1 MGTVKLYA
9 TLRQRAGGQRDV
21 EIPWT
26 RGDSVIEVLREL
38 LRLQPGLDGHVLG
51 PDESVLPYVGI
62 FLNGRDIRYLGG
74 LETLLDGGTEI
85 AIFPPV
91 AGGAR

>member
-38 LRLQPGLDGHVLG
+38 LRLEPGLSGHILSES
-51 PDESVLPYVGI
+51 ESVLPYVGI

-74 LETLLDGGTEI
+74 LETALDGETEI

>member
-9 TLRQRAGGQRDV
+9 TLRQRAGGRRDID
-21 EIPWT
+21 IPWSP
-26 RGDSVIEVLREL
+26 GASVIEVVREL
-38 LRLQPGLDGHVLG
+38 LRLEPGLSGHILS
-51 PDESVLPYVGI
+51 ESGGALPYVSI

-74 LETLLDGGTEI
+74 LETALGGETEI

-91 AGGAR
+91 AGGGG

>member
-9 TLRQRAGGQRDV
+9 TLRQRAGGQRNV

-74 LETLLDGGTEI
+74 LETALDGETEI